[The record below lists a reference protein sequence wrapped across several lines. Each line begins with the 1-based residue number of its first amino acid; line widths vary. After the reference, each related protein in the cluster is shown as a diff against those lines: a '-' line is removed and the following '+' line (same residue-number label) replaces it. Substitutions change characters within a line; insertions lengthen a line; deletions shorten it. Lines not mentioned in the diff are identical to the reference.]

1 VLAGDGVARLA
12 VAFGW
17 DGVFVTLAIVSG
29 AAALCA
35 GVLHVLNARVVTGV
49 QHA

>member
-1 VLAGDGVARLA
+1 

-17 DGVFVTLAIVSG
+17 DGVFVTLAMVSG

-35 GVLHVLNARVVTGV
+35 GALLLLNTRAVTEVLHA
-49 QHA
+49 